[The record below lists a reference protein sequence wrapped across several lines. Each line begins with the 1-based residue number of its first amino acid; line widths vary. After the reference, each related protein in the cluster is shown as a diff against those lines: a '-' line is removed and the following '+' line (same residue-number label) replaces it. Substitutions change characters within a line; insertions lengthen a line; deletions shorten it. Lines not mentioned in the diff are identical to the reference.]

1 MRRRA
6 ALALPLAL
14 ALGFAPVAGRAAP
27 FLGDLRSGRAALL
40 MRHALAAGT
49 GDPPDFRLDDCASQ
63 PNLSE
68 RGRAQARAWG
78 EALRTM
84 GLERATVLSSA
95 WCPCRETAELLRLGP
110 VAHHPALDS
119 VFADRAREA
128 ERTAALLALLREWR
142 GGALVLVTH
151 QANIT
156 ALTRVVPAPGGAVVV
171 RTGDRAGE
179 VVATI
184 DPPPV

>member
-6 ALALPLAL
+6 LLAAALFLALVPDR
-14 ALGFAPVAGRAAP
+14 GRAAP
-27 FLGDLRSGRAALL
+27 FLGDLRAGRAALL
-40 MRHALAAGT
+40 MRHALAPGT
-49 GDPPDFRLDDCASQ
+49 GDPPGFRLDDCATQ
-63 PNLSE
+63 RNLSE

-95 WCPCRETAELLRLGP
+95 WCRCRETAELLGLGP

-119 VFADRAREA
+119 FFADRAREA
-128 ERTAALLALLREWR
+128 ERTAALRSLLRDWR

-151 QANIT
+151 QVNIT
-156 ALTRVVPAPGGAVVV
+156 ALTRLVPAQGGAVVV
-171 RTGDRAGE
+171 RTGERAGE